1 MLSGCSAELPM
12 EKALQGTW
20 VQDTPTSMTSQGV
33 QTTTADTVLNLY
45 KNKKVQLSRNLDIA
59 GQQLPQSGVS
69 VSVELRGTWELVD
82 TRLTM
87 TLDNVLIIP
96 RKNDATTRQWADQLQ
111 IQAQSSPPS
120 IKTVISVEN
129 KQLILQDVESGAT
142 DVYTRK

>member
-1 MLSGCSAELPM
+1 
-12 EKALQGTW
+12 
-20 VQDTPTSMTSQGV
+20 
-33 QTTTADTVLNLY
+33 
-45 KNKKVQLSRNLDIA
+45 
-59 GQQLPQSGVS
+59 

-96 RKNDATTRQWADQLQ
+96 RNNDATTRQWADQLQ

-120 IKTVISVEN
+120 IKTVISVDN